1 MQILSVP
8 MYCSWV
14 ITVQLPPWSE
24 SSVKGCKKF
33 LDRVAGLTDILSE
46 ESVSD
51 ELEMKLHRTIK
62 KVSGDIE
69 NLKFNTAIASLM
81 TLINEITAEGHL
93 SKDDLAI
100 FIKLL
105 SHLHLIS
112 VRKSGSSSV
121 EKACWQ

>member
-1 MQILSVP
+1 MGG
-8 MYCSWV
+8 YGAA
-14 ITVQLPPWSE
+14 TPWSE

-69 NLKFNTAIASLM
+69 NLKFNTAIASRYLD
-81 TLINEITAEGHL
+81 LLKANYPESQWTALPG
-93 SKDDLAI
+93 
-100 FIKLL
+100 
-105 SHLHLIS
+105 
-112 VRKSGSSSV
+112 RNTSSCLTRQMP
-121 EKACWQ
+121 AT